1 MAFSL
6 KVTHKLSLSFLLIAL
21 LVGGLGYLA
30 LVTGGW
36 IERSTDD
43 LDAVTLEE
51 VAVANGMARAAQAT
65 QTSMQ
70 QIVAV
75 AGDEETAAAETAR
88 ETLTGQLA
96 VFERHLGESLA
107 GNSGSNELQAIRQ
120 AFGTYTDMT
129 TRFAELSQSAPAEA
143 AIMLANEVEPFYL
156 ETLAPLLEKRIAGAE
171 AELGERAARVSAAAQ
186 WVGRIGLGAAVLV
199 FLIVVALGFFL
210 IRFIAGSLRALT
222 DAAHAIG
229 EGRLDDRVEIDSTDE
244 IGLLGQAINEM
255 IDQLSSTTV
264 SKSYVENIVQS
275 MADPLVVVDPNVKI
289 AMVNQAALDLL
300 GYEREELLGKPV
312 MTIFAHT
319 GRNRGAAIKQTI
331 EQALAGNV
339 ETSFKVRTDG
349 EIPVSLSSALV
360 RSGNEVQG
368 LVIVAKDITT
378 QKQFETELIEAKD
391 KAEQM
396 VHLRDAFLANMSHEI
411 RTPLTGIL
419 GSAQVLAEGLEG
431 DHRNLAKIIEDA
443 GTRLLDTINSVLEM
457 ARIEAGEVQP
467 EVEVLN
473 LVDEAEAS
481 ARVLQPV
488 ADKRCLLL
496 RVQPPAEAVYAQID
510 RSCLHRILN
519 NLIGNAV
526 KFTREGA
533 VSVEIEA
540 NKDDA
545 VITVRDTGVG
555 ISKQFLPHL
564 FDDFKQESTGFKR
577 SHEGSGLGL
586 AITKKLVEMMGGKIS
601 VESIKG
607 IGSAFSVTF
616 PRVPIEQVPDALPQS
631 AAPSKQAAKKPS
643 AARYPWESEESLAP
657 EEPTFV
663 PPPPPEERP
672 RRDIL
677 LIEDNAQNAYMA
689 QFMLQGYESDIATSP
704 EEAIE
709 QVRYNQYRI
718 LLVDINLGADR
729 SGIDLLHEIR
739 GIEGYELV
747 PAVAVTAYAL
757 PGDED
762 RFLNEGFDDYVA
774 KPFRKETL
782 LESVEKALTAAE
794 TQDDGP
800 NLESILDGSFDDPD
814 TQLFE
819 ETAPH
824 LDFRPDTTLG
834 PAPVA
839 AEPHDPP
846 GDGTGRPHPVTG

>member
-1 MAFSL
+1 M
-6 KVTHKLSLSFLLIAL
+6 LLI
-21 LVGGLGYLA
+21 
-30 LVTGGW
+30 
-36 IERSTDD
+36 I
-43 LDAVTLEE
+43 
-51 VAVANGMARAAQAT
+51 
-65 QTSMQ
+65 
-70 QIVAV
+70 
-75 AGDEETAAAETAR
+75 
-88 ETLTGQLA
+88 LT
-96 VFERHLGESLA
+96 
-107 GNSGSNELQAIRQ
+107 
-120 AFGTYTDMT
+120 
-129 TRFAELSQSAPAEA
+129 
-143 AIMLANEVEPFYL
+143 
-156 ETLAPLLEKRIAGAE
+156 
-171 AELGERAARVSAAAQ
+171 
-186 WVGRIGLGAAVLV
+186 
-199 FLIVVALGFFL
+199 LGFFL
-210 IRFIAGSLRALT
+210 IRFIARSLRALT

-229 EGRLDDRVEIDSTDE
+229 EGRLDDRVEIDSKDE

-275 MADPLVVVDPNVKI
+275 MADPLVVVDPHVKI

-312 MTIFAHT
+312 MTIFAHA

-339 ETSFKVRTDG
+339 ETKFKVRPDG

-360 RSGNEVQG
+360 REGNDVLG
-368 LVIVAKDITT
+368 LVIVAKDITV

-419 GSAQVLAEGLEG
+419 GSAQVLAEVVAEG
-431 DHRNLAKIIEDA
+431 DQRNLAKIIEDA

-473 LVDEAEAS
+473 LLDEAEAS

-496 RVQPPAEAVYAQID
+496 RVQPPSEAVYAQID

-519 NLIGNAV
+519 NLLGNAV

-540 NKDDA
+540 TADDA
-545 VITVRDTGVG
+545 IITVRDTGVG

-564 FDDFKQESTGFKR
+564 FDDFKQESTGLKR

-616 PRVPIEQVPDALPQS
+616 PRVPVEQVPEALPQAG
-631 AAPSKQAAKKPS
+631 AASKPAAKKPNAS
-643 AARYPWESEESLAP
+643 RYPWETEESLVA

-663 PPPPPEERP
+663 PPPAPEDRTH
-672 RRDIL
+672 RDIL

-689 QFMLQGYESDIATSP
+689 QFMLQGYEADIATSP

-709 QVRYNQYRI
+709 QVRFNQYRL

-739 GIEGYELV
+739 GIEGYEFV

-782 LESVEKALTAAE
+782 LGAVEQAFAAAE
-794 TQDDGP
+794 KPNEGT
-800 NLESILDGSFDDPD
+800 NLEAILDGSFEEPD
-814 TQLFE
+814 ALIFE
-819 ETAPH
+819 NAPAD
-824 LDFRPDTTLG
+824 LERSPTSEFESEFESDFDSDFESVTLSV
-834 PAPVA
+834 PA
-839 AEPHDPP
+839 HDLA
-846 GDGTGRPHPVTG
+846 GDGSGEPRPVTGG